1 MPKDMYTVQ
10 ASGYNPSYTGISCVR
25 IPNKIMDTL
34 LLIDN
39 GLVGATRIFFLI
51 LGAWGFVRSVRG
63 MNVDGSYLG
72 SLAIGEFL
80 YIALLIMDGI
90 LYFGGII
97 PDNPSLHYLYAIFA
111 TLLLPFIYI
120 VTLRGDDSNRAQ
132 WIYTF
137 ATVFLW
143 GLAFRI
149 ITTGTPL

>member
-1 MPKDMYTVQ
+1 
-10 ASGYNPSYTGISCVR
+10 
-25 IPNKIMDTL
+25 MDTT

-63 MNVDGSYLG
+63 MSVDGNYLG
-72 SLAIGEFL
+72 ALAIGELL
-80 YIALLIMDGI
+80 YIALLLMDGI
-90 LYFGGII
+90 LYLRGII
-97 PDNPSLHYLYAIFA
+97 PNNPSLHYLYAVFA
-111 TLLLPFIYI
+111 ILLLPFIYI

-143 GLAFRI
+143 GLAFRVI
-149 ITTGTPL
+149 ITGNTS